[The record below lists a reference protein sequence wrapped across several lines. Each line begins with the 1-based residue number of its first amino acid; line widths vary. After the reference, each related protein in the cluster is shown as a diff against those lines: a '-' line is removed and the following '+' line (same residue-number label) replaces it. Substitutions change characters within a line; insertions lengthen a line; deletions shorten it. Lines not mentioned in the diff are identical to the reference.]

1 MMSSQTM
8 PDIMKE
14 VTPDYSK
21 SSPNIPETNTYFY
34 IKMLLGLIVLS
45 FLGYNILNYLADGT
59 DIFTDFLK
67 KLGLGLEKSTK
78 KIVKT
83 ALPPLK
89 KDKLKKVSNTDI
101 YNEELDD
108 DLQKDIDNKRVN
120 PKKVKDVMPTNNNNS
135 IIKPTNKKGYC
146 YIGTDRTYRSCVKVN
161 ESDQCMS
168 GQIFPTKDLCI
179 NPAVRSFN

>member
-67 KLGLGLEKSTK
+67 KLGLGIEKSSK
-78 KIVKT
+78 KIIKT

-120 PKKVKDVMPTNNNNS
+120 PKKVKDRRSILDAVILGMFVYGVFAWTNYSLLKNWS
-135 IIKPTNKKGYC
+135 FRVAVIDTVWGGILFGLTTMALQ
-146 YIGTDRTYRSCVKVN
+146 YI
-161 ESDQCMS
+161 ESV
-168 GQIFPTKDLCI
+168 FRK
-179 NPAVRSFN
+179 